1 MFAMQ
6 IIKRSKT
13 SIKKEIICWIALIM
27 FLIGFN
33 HTQGS
38 RLAYYTYVVL
48 YSLNFIWSYYALYL
62 IVFPNFF
69 GKKWFYFVLGCIL
82 VIAVFITIDYIHIKK
97 ITPAL
102 GGTNFRGSLDT
113 FHYIKRAL
121 IPFSFV
127 AVTATISY
135 LNWRSI
141 NRLKEKSEKEN
152 ELILKELSYYKSQ
165 FNSHFTLNF
174 FNFCY
179 NKILN
184 ANSEAAKDVE
194 RFNEMLHFSLK
205 NDSNEYVTLEDEIQY
220 ISNFICIQKC
230 ITSKVFFEITHDGD
244 LRDFY
249 ILPGILSTLIENSF
263 KHGVFNE
270 EDDPIK
276 LSLFIKDNFLTITL
290 KNKKTNNRVLNST
303 GIGVNDLL
311 EILKTFYPNKHQFK
325 TNETDRE
332 YTSEITME
340 LIPVG

>member
-1 MFAMQ
+1 MQ
-6 IIKRSKT
+6 IIKRSKK

-27 FLIGFN
+27 FLVGFN

-48 YSLNFIWSYYALYL
+48 YSLNFIWSFYVLYL
-62 IVFPNFF
+62 IVFPSFF
-69 GKKWFYFVLGCIL
+69 GKKWLHFVLGCIL
-82 VIAVFITIDYIHIKK
+82 VIAVFITIDYIHVKK

-127 AVTATISY
+127 AIAATTSY

-141 NRLKEKSEKEN
+141 DRLKGKSEKEN
-152 ELILKELSYYKSQ
+152 KLILRELSYYKAQ

-179 NKILN
+179 NKTLY
-184 ANSEAAKDVE
+184 ANSEAAEDVE

-205 NDSNEYVTLEDEIQY
+205 NDSNEYVTLEDEVQY
-220 ISNFICIQKC
+220 INNFICIQKC
-230 ITSKVFFEITHDGD
+230 ITSKVFIDIIHDYNIK
-244 LRDFY
+244 DFY
-249 ILPGILSTLIENSF
+249 ILPGILSTLVENSF

-270 EDDPIK
+270 ESDPIK
-276 LSLFIKDNFLTITL
+276 LSLFIKNNILTIRL
-290 KNKKTNNRVLNST
+290 KNKKTNRKVLNST
-303 GIGVNDLL
+303 GIGVNDLV
-311 EILKTFYPNKHQFK
+311 EILKVFYPNKHQFK

-332 YTSEITME
+332 YTSEITIE
-340 LIPVG
+340 LMPVG

>member
-1 MFAMQ
+1 M
-6 IIKRSKT
+6 
-13 SIKKEIICWIALIM
+13 
-27 FLIGFN
+27 
-33 HTQGS
+33 
-38 RLAYYTYVVL
+38 
-48 YSLNFIWSYYALYL
+48 
-62 IVFPNFF
+62 
-69 GKKWFYFVLGCIL
+69 GCVL
-82 VIAVFITIDYIHIKK
+82 VITVFITIDYIHIKK

-127 AVTATISY
+127 AVSATISY

-141 NRLKEKSEKEN
+141 NRLREKSEKEN
-152 ELILKELSYYKSQ
+152 ELILKELSYYKAQ

-179 NKILN
+179 NKILY

-205 NDSNEYVTLEDEIQY
+205 NDSNEYVTLEDEIRY

-230 ITSKVFFEITHDGD
+230 ITSKVFIDIIHDD
-244 LRDFY
+244 KLKDFY
-249 ILPGILSTLIENSF
+249 ILPGILSTLVENAF
-263 KHGVFNE
+263 KHGVFNIE
-270 EDDPIK
+270 SDPIK
-276 LSLFIKDNFLTITL
+276 LSLSIEDNILTLRL
-290 KNKKTNNRVLNST
+290 KNKKTNRKVLNST
-303 GIGVNDLL
+303 GIGVSDLA
-311 EILKTFYPNKHQFK
+311 EILKIFYPNKHQYK
-325 TNETDRE
+325 TDETDGE